1 MWRDLR
7 DELHPGG
14 FELVT
19 IALDIGGI
27 DAAGPFIERA
37 QPTHPSLVDDR
48 HALDELFGVVNVPSG
63 IWINEEGMI
72 VRPPEP
78 AWPGRSVVSKIIT
91 GEMPPDLDPYLIAT
105 LHESRRIRHDYE
117 QYPRALRE
125 WVATGAFAL
134 SPADVLCRSRPRPPE
149 HSQAAAHFE
158 IGQHLHRAGFEAD
171 AIVHFREAH
180 RLQPENWTYKRQA
193 WILVHPFQGPTEHYD
208 GDWVSDVREIG
219 AENYYP
225 PLEM

>member
-1 MWRDLR
+1 MWRELR

-63 IWINEEGMI
+63 IWIDEEGMI

-91 GEMPPDLDPYLIAT
+91 GEMPPDLDPYLVAT
-105 LHESRRIRHDYE
+105 LQESRRIRHDYE

-134 SPADVLCRSRPRPPE
+134 SRDDVLRRSRPRPPE

-158 IGQHLHRAGFEAD
+158 IGQHLHRAGFEGD

-180 RLQPENWTYKRQA
+180 RLQPDNWTYKRQA